1 MSKNM
6 NDKERLSIDVPTE
19 EHRLIKM
26 HAARNGV
33 SIRVYVLESVR
44 KRLSEDEEAKQ
55 LASMTTYAGPVLK
68 EVWDNEKDAAYDKL

>member
-1 MSKNM
+1 M
-6 NDKERLSIDVPTE
+6 NKDAKEKERLSIDVPPE

-26 HAARNGV
+26 HAAHHGV
-33 SIRVYVLESVR
+33 SIRVYVLESDR

-55 LASMTTYAGPVLK
+55 LASMTLSAGPVLQ